1 MGEKRVW
8 RMKSKLTPVCI
19 DLMDVNDDGALEVR
33 APARCNFT
41 HFSRH
46 PPVHFCNTFTG
57 SLSLVRRQS

>member
-33 APARCNFT
+33 ALAPLQFHTLFA
-41 HFSRH
+41 
-46 PPVHFCNTFTG
+46 P
-57 SLSLVRRQS
+57 SLSSFL

>member
-33 APARCNFT
+33 ALQFLT